1 MLFAVNPRVSMH
13 RVQLNDL
20 SMNLKIPNKNI
31 KLVFIFH
38 LVLINCE
45 NDNGFIGELVDK

>member
-1 MLFAVNPRVSMH
+1 ML

-20 SMNLKIPNKNI
+20 SMNQKIPNKNI

-45 NDNGFIGELVDK
+45 KDNGFIGAMVDK